1 MRVGVALIHAEQIG
15 REQRSLLAAG
25 PGAHLEDG
33 ALLVGGVLGQQLHL
47 QLTLE
52 LLDLGI
58 ERSDLLL
65 GERRH
70 VGLRGRIVDQ
80 MLKTLTFAQAPSGAR

>member
-1 MRVGVALIHAEQIG
+1 MRNRSAG
-15 REQRSLLAAG
+15 EQRRLLAAG
-25 PGAHLEDG
+25 AGAHFEDG
-33 ALLVGGVLGQQLHL
+33 ALLVGGILRQQLHL

-65 GERRH
+65 GESRH

-80 MLKTLTFAQAPSGAR
+80 MLKIRRARVAPSGAR